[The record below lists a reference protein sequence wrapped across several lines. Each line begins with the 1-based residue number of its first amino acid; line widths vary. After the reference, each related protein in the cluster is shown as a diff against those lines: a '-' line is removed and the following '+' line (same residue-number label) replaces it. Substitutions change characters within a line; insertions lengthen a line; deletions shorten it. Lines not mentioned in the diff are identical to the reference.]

1 MPVTQ
6 VEKDPDRLTMT
17 VRSEFKAGPDRIWQM
32 WEDARLLERW
42 WGPPTHPAT
51 FEQHD
56 LSPGGGMKYF
66 MTGPDGDRFRGW
78 WRVISVQPK
87 SSIEIEDGFADQDGN
102 PDPSMASM
110 IMKVSIEQAEH
121 DPGTTR
127 MTIETS
133 FQSLVAME
141 QVLEMGA
148 EEGMTLAQGQ
158 IDEMLASGAA

>member
-6 VEKDPDRLTMT
+6 VDKDPDRLTMT
-17 VRSEFKAGPDRIWQM
+17 VHSEFKAGPDRIWQM

-121 DPGTTR
+121 DPGTTL

-133 FQSLVAME
+133 FQSLEAME